1 MNVPIVPTNVDFAKE
16 VRADRLSLL
25 WKTTL
30 VLAVLLVWTTLILTA
45 LSAANLADV
54 VLPLIATVIGCLL
67 CRALL
72 RANRFEAAVWT
83 YAGGLF
89 VTLGLLLYA
98 PAEGGLQNSTRDM
111 VPFLFPLVIF
121 IIGLL
126 LPFRSAIIGLVLSV
140 LIVVL
145 VPMMTHGVGVTLAT
159 GFAIAIMLLASGIA
173 AQMSGELYGI
183 AEWAIANYRRERDV
197 AARLYD
203 TQQEIQRS
211 LLRTQALNEAVKT
224 ANIELESARAS
235 ALEAKNFRGQFLA
248 NMSHELRTPL
258 NAIIG
263 FSEAMVHYPEMY
275 SGTPLPS
282 AYRQDLD
289 QINNSGKQ
297 LLALINDILD
307 LSKVDAG
314 RLDLEIEKVDAEEI
328 IKYVMAQANGLK
340 GEKPIKFRREAAE
353 PVPFVKGDSLRIG
366 QVMLNLLSNAAKF
379 TDEGIITV
387 GTQPQDD
394 GTVLFWIKDS
404 GIGIPPQ
411 DMDKIFEEFRQG
423 TSGRRKG
430 RAGSG
435 LGLAIARQLLGLMSG
450 KIWAESTLGVGST
463 FYFTLPMYTEADA
476 AFDEAQA
483 AAHKQPNVSVGS
495 IANASQR

>member
-16 VRADRLSLL
+16 VRAERLGSL
-25 WKTTL
+25 WKITV
-30 VLAVLLVWTTLILTA
+30 VLAILTVWA
-45 LSAANLADV
+45 TV
-54 VLPLIATVIGCLL
+54 VLAALNQGSLVDVLVPFAVAIIGCLL
-67 CRALL
+67 CGALL
-72 RANRFEAAVWT
+72 KANQFEAAVWS

-89 VTLGLLLYA
+89 VAVAVLSYT
-98 PAEGGLQNSTRDM
+98 PATVDAHATGKDL
-111 VPFLFPLVIF
+111 VPFLLPIVIF

-126 LPFRSAIIGLVLSV
+126 LSVRSAVVGL
-140 LIVVL
+140 LIAVGITLL
-145 VPMMTHGVGVTLAT
+145 VPMINHSFGISATTFFEIGV
-159 GFAIAIMLLASGIA
+159 MLLSAGIA

-183 AEWAIANYRRERDV
+183 AEWAISNYRRERDV
-197 AARLYD
+197 SGRLYD
-203 TQQEIQRS
+203 SQQEIQRS
-211 LLRTQALNEAVKT
+211 LMRTQALNDAVKQ
-224 ANIELESARAS
+224 ANVELEAARAA

-263 FSEAMVHYPEMY
+263 FSEAMVNYPMMY
-275 SGTPLPS
+275 TNVPLPT

-314 RLDLEIEKVDAEEI
+314 RLDLEIEKVDAEEM
-328 IKYVMAQANGLK
+328 IKYVMAQASGLK
-340 GEKPIKFRREAAE
+340 GDKPIRFRRDASQSL
-353 PVPFVKGDSLRIG
+353 PFVKGDSLRIR

-379 TDEGIITV
+379 TDSGTITV
-387 GTQPQDD
+387 GTRAQED
-394 GTVLFWIKDS
+394 GTVLFWVADS

-435 LGLAIARQLLGLMSG
+435 LGLAIARQLLGLMNG
-450 KIWAESTLGVGST
+450 KIWAESKLGEGST
-463 FYFTLPMYTEADA
+463 FFFTLPIYTEADE
-476 AFDEAQA
+476 AFDQAQA
-483 AAHKQPNVSVGS
+483 VARQQQTPA
-495 IANASQR
+495 

>member
-1 MNVPIVPTNVDFAKE
+1 MNVPIVPTNVDFSKE

-25 WKTTL
+25 WKITL
-30 VLAVLLVWTTLILTA
+30 ILAVLLVWATLILTA

-54 VLPLIATVIGCLL
+54 ILPLIATVTGCLI

-72 RANRFEAAVWT
+72 NTDHYQAAVW
-83 YAGGLF
+83 AFSGGLLI
-89 VTLGLLLYA
+89 TIGMLSYT
-98 PAEGGLQNSTRDM
+98 PATVDAHATGRDL

-126 LPFRSAIIGLVLSV
+126 LPFRSAIVGLMLSIAITAILPMLSHGAIGLSTSS
-140 LIVVL
+140 I
-145 VPMMTHGVGVTLAT
+145 
-159 GFAIAIMLLASGIA
+159 FAIAVILLSAGIA
-173 AQMSGELYGI
+173 AQMSGDLYGI
-183 AEWAIANYRRERDV
+183 AEWALANYRRERDA

-224 ANIELESARAS
+224 ANIELEGARAA

-263 FSEAMVHYPEMY
+263 FSEAMVNYPMMY
-275 SGTPLPS
+275 SNVPLPS

-314 RLDLEIEKVDAEEI
+314 RLDLEVEKVDAEEM
-328 IKYVMAQANGLK
+328 IKYVMAQSAGLK
-340 GEKPIKFRREAAE
+340 GDKPIKFRRDAAE
-353 PVPFVKGDSLRIG
+353 PVPFIRGDSLRIR

-379 TDEGIITV
+379 TDEGTITV
-387 GTQPQDD
+387 GTRPQED
-394 GTVLFWIKDS
+394 GTVLFWVADS

-435 LGLAIARQLLGLMSG
+435 LGLAIARQLLGLMNG
-450 KIWAESTLGVGST
+450 KIWAESKLGEGST
-463 FYFTLPMYTEADA
+463 FYFTLPIYTEADET
-476 AFDEAQA
+476 FDRAQ
-483 AAHKQPNVSVGS
+483 S
-495 IANASQR
+495 IAQQQSA